1 MKDSLFKLNIF
12 IGYKRFYYLYSKMI
26 NMMLVRTY
34 NVAINNLRFLL
45 SESHSLTCN

>member
-1 MKDSLFKLNIF
+1 MRHDKYDVI
-12 IGYKRFYYLYSKMI
+12 
-26 NMMLVRTY
+26 RTY